1 MLEST
6 QLLAKLTQRM
16 STDSRQLQGAPAL
29 EIKTSTF
36 SVPVLVL
43 ASNDLAAISQQ
54 LQQTVEKAPDFFTH
68 SPVVLDVLALNNN
81 RLPIDLKNLCD
92 IIRNAG
98 MLPIGLRGGNEAQN
112 AIALK
117 LAIPNYSMHH
127 PVGVEPA
134 KTKAVEA
141 KPAAGTVASVKLHTL
156 PVRSGQRI
164 YSEGDLI
171 VMAPISAGAEV
182 IAEGNIH
189 IYSTLRG
196 RALAG
201 VPDNAE
207 ARIFCSDLQAEL
219 VSIAGNYQVSSNFTA
234 PKGKPVQ
241 IYLHE
246 QSLIIK
252 DI

>member
-1 MLEST
+1 
-6 QLLAKLTQRM
+6 M
-16 STDSRQLQGAPAL
+16 STDPRQLQGAPAL

-36 SVPVLVL
+36 SVPTLLL
-43 ASNDLAAISQQ
+43 ASNNLEAIGQQ
-54 LQQTVEKAPDFFTH
+54 LLQTVEKAPDFFTH
-68 SPVVLDVLALNNN
+68 SPVVLDVQALNNR
-81 RLPIDLKNLCD
+81 RLPIDLKKLCRLVRD
-92 IIRNAG
+92 VG
-98 MLPIGLRGGNEAQN
+98 MFPIGIRGGNEEQN
-112 AIALK
+112 ALALK
-117 LAIPNYSMHH
+117 LAIPNYSTHH
-127 PVGVEPA
+127 PVAAEL
-134 KTKAVEA
+134 A
-141 KPAAGTVASVKLHTL
+141 KPKAAPPQAAPAPSPAVKLLTL

-164 YSEGDLI
+164 YAEGDLI
-171 VMAPISAGAEV
+171 VLAPVSAGAEV

-201 VPDNAE
+201 VPDNTD

-219 VSIAGNYQVSSNFTA
+219 ISIAGNYQVSSNFSA

-241 IYLHE
+241 IYLQE